1 VRGRRVFVTGLG
13 FVSPHGEDP
22 TAIFEQICL
31 GESAI
36 RMVRSG
42 TPELGADV
50 LLAPVEFE
58 PGDRIGKVDRLF
70 MARAAQMAVVATRN
84 ALDDSGLFV
93 EGRGPEEA
101 GVYMGCGLGG
111 AEVLQN
117 SYSIYFERRTRRGRP
132 TTVPMIM
139 ASGPASQVSMSFG
152 IRGPAHTYSVACAS
166 SSVAIGEGF
175 RSIRDGYSDVV
186 IAGGAEAMLNDGSV
200 AAWQAVGVIAKLHAE
215 GPDASCRPFD
225 AERTGLVLG
234 EGAVTLILESEERA
248 EARGAKLLAEIV
260 GFGASSDAHKLTE
273 PSVDGQERAI
283 RNALED
289 AQLPLE
295 AVGYVNAHA
304 TGTPA
309 GDPVEIEAIKRA
321 FGAAAQNVA
330 ISSTKSMH
338 GHLVGASGALECAI
352 TALALKHGRI
362 PPTANLT
369 ASDPACDL
377 DCVPGV
383 SRDAPDLEV
392 AISNSFAFGG
402 SNATLVLRRLDV

>member
-1 VRGRRVFVTGLG
+1 MGGSRVFVTGLG

-22 TAIFEQICL
+22 AAIFERICL
-31 GESAI
+31 GDSAI

-42 TPELGADV
+42 TPEMGADV
-50 LLAPVEFE
+50 LLASIEFE
-58 PGDRIGKVDRLF
+58 PGDRINKVDRLF

-84 ALDDSGLFV
+84 ALKDSGLLA
-93 EGRGPEEA
+93 EGRGPAEA

-111 AEVLQN
+111 AEVLQQ
-117 SYSIYFERRTRRGRP
+117 SYSIYFERHKRRGRP

-139 ASGPASQVSMSFG
+139 ANGPASQVCMQFG
-152 IRGPAHTYSVACAS
+152 IEGQAHTYSIACAS
-166 SSVAIGEGF
+166 SSVAIGEAF
-175 RSIRDGYSDVV
+175 RSIRDGYADVV

-200 AAWQAVGVIAKLHAE
+200 AAWQAVGVIAKEHAD
-215 GPDASCRPFD
+215 GAGASCRPFD
-225 AERTGLVLG
+225 LERTGLVLG
-234 EGAVTLILESEERA
+234 EGAATLILESEERA
-248 EARGAKLLAEIV
+248 AARGAECLAEIV

-273 PSVDGQERAI
+273 PSVEGQERAI

-289 AQLPLE
+289 AGLPAD
-295 AVGYVNAHA
+295 AVGYINAHA

-309 GDPVEIEAIKRA
+309 GDPVEIEAIERA
-321 FGAAAQNVA
+321 FGAAAQDVA

-352 TALALKHGRI
+352 TALALQKRRI

-369 ASDPACDL
+369 VPDPGCDL

-383 SRDAPDLEV
+383 GRDAPDLE
-392 AISNSFAFGG
+392 AALSNSFAFGG
-402 SNATLVLRRLDV
+402 SNATLVLRRA

>member
-1 VRGRRVFVTGLG
+1 MRGRRVFVTGLG

-22 TAIFEQICL
+22 AAIFERICL

-42 TPELGADV
+42 TPEMGADV
-50 LLAPVEFE
+50 LLASIDFE
-58 PGDRIGKVDRLF
+58 PGDRIGKADRLL

-84 ALDDSGLFV
+84 ALEDSGLMA
-93 EGRGPEEA
+93 EGSGPEEA

-111 AEVLQN
+111 AEIIQETYRT
-117 SYSIYFERRTRRGRP
+117 YSARQSRRVRP
-132 TTVPMIM
+132 TAIPLAM
-139 ASGPASQVSMSFG
+139 ASGPASQICMRFG

-166 SSVAIGEGF
+166 SSVAIGETF
-175 RSIRDGYSDVV
+175 RSIRDGYADVV

-200 AAWQAVGVIAKLHAE
+200 AAWQAVGVIAKEHTDGAE
-215 GPDASCRPFD
+215 ASCRPFD
-225 AERTGLVLG
+225 LERTGLVLG
-234 EGAVTLILESEERA
+234 EGAATLILESEERA
-248 EARGAKLLAEIV
+248 EARGAELIAEIV

-273 PSVDGQERAI
+273 PSVDGQERAM

-289 AQLPLE
+289 AGLQAD
-295 AVGYVNAHA
+295 AVGYINAHA

-321 FGAAAQNVA
+321 FGAAAQGVA
-330 ISSTKSMH
+330 VSSTKSMH

-352 TALALKHGRI
+352 TALALRERRL

-369 ASDPACDL
+369 VPDPACDL
-377 DCVPGV
+377 DCVAGV
-383 SRDAPDLEV
+383 GRDAPELE
-392 AISNSFAFGG
+392 AALSNSFAFGG
-402 SNATLVLRRLDV
+402 SNATLVLRRA

>member
-1 VRGRRVFVTGLG
+1 MRGRRVFVTGLG

-22 TAIFEQICL
+22 AAIFERICL

-50 LLAPVEFE
+50 LLASIDFE
-58 PGDRIGKVDRLF
+58 PGDRIGKADRLL
-70 MARAAQMAVVATRN
+70 MARAAQMAVIATRN
-84 ALDDSGLFV
+84 ALEDSGLMA

-111 AEVLQN
+111 AEVLQR

-139 ASGPASQVSMSFG
+139 ANGPASQVCMQFG
-152 IRGPAHTYSVACAS
+152 ICGPAHTYSIACAS
-166 SSVAIGEGF
+166 SSVAIGEAF
-175 RSIRDGYSDVV
+175 RSIRDGYIDVV

-200 AAWQAVGVIAKLHAE
+200 AAWQAVGVIAKEHTDGA
-215 GPDASCRPFD
+215 GASCRPFD
-225 AERTGLVLG
+225 LERTGLVLG
-234 EGAVTLILESEERA
+234 EGAATLILESEERA
-248 EARGAKLLAEIV
+248 TARGAEWLAEIV

-289 AQLPLE
+289 AGLP
-295 AVGYVNAHA
+295 ADSVGYINAHA

-309 GDPVEIEAIKRA
+309 G
-321 FGAAAQNVA
+321 
-330 ISSTKSMH
+330 
-338 GHLVGASGALECAI
+338 
-352 TALALKHGRI
+352 
-362 PPTANLT
+362 
-369 ASDPACDL
+369 
-377 DCVPGV
+377 
-383 SRDAPDLEV
+383 
-392 AISNSFAFGG
+392 
-402 SNATLVLRRLDV
+402 

>member
-1 VRGRRVFVTGLG
+1 MRGCRVFVTGLG

-22 TAIFEQICL
+22 AGIFEKICL

-42 TPELGADV
+42 TPEMGADV
-50 LLAPVEFE
+50 LLASIDFE
-58 PGDRIGKVDRLF
+58 PGDRIDKVDGLF

-84 ALDDSGLFV
+84 ALEDSGLLA

-111 AEVLQN
+111 AEILQGC
-117 SYSIYFERRTRRGRP
+117 YSIYFERRTRRGRP

-139 ASGPASQVSMSFG
+139 ANGPASQICMQFG
-152 IRGPAHTYSVACAS
+152 IHAPAHTYSIACAS
-166 SSVAIGEGF
+166 SSVAIGEAF
-175 RSIRDGYSDVV
+175 RSIRDGYTDVA

-200 AAWQAVGVIAKLHAE
+200 AAWQAVGVIAKEHADGAE
-215 GPDASCRPFD
+215 ASCRPFD
-225 AERTGLVLG
+225 LERTGLVLG
-234 EGAVTLILESEERA
+234 EGACTLIFESEKRA
-248 EARGAKLLAEIV
+248 AARGVEPLAEIV

-289 AQLPLE
+289 AGLTAD
-295 AVGYVNAHA
+295 AVGYINAHA

-321 FGAAAQNVA
+321 FGAAAQGVA
-330 ISSTKSMH
+330 VSSTKSMH

-352 TALALKHGRI
+352 TALALNERRL

-369 ASDPACDL
+369 APDPACDV
-377 DCVPGV
+377 DCVAGV
-383 SRDAPDLEV
+383 GRDAPELEV
-392 AISNSFAFGG
+392 ALSNSFAFGG
-402 SNATLVLRRLDV
+402 SNATLVLRRT

>member
-1 VRGRRVFVTGLG
+1 MHGRRVFVTGLG
-13 FVSPHGEDP
+13 SVSPHGDDP
-22 TAIFEQICL
+22 AAMFERICL

-42 TPELGADV
+42 TPEMGADV
-50 LLAPVEFE
+50 LLASIEFE
-58 PGDRIGKVDRLF
+58 PGDRINKVDRLF

-84 ALDDSGLFV
+84 ALEDSGLMA

-101 GVYMGCGLGG
+101 GVFMGCGLGG
-111 AEVLQN
+111 AEVLQH
-117 SYSIYFERRTRRGRP
+117 SYSIYFERQTRRGRP

-139 ASGPASQVSMSFG
+139 ANGPASQVCMQFG
-152 IRGPAHTYSVACAS
+152 IHGPAHTYSIACAS
-166 SSVAIGEGF
+166 SSVAIGEAF

-200 AAWQAVGVIAKLHAE
+200 AAWQAVGVIAKEHAD
-215 GPDASCRPFD
+215 GARASCRPFD
-225 AERTGLVLG
+225 LERTCLVLG
-234 EGAVTLILESEERA
+234 EGAATLILESEERA
-248 EARGAKLLAEIV
+248 AARGADLLAEII

-289 AQLPLE
+289 AGLPAD
-295 AVGYVNAHA
+295 AVGYINAHA

-309 GDPVEIEAIKRA
+309 GDRVEIEAIKRA
-321 FGAAAQNVA
+321 FGGAAQRVA

-338 GHLVGASGALECAI
+338 GHLVGASGALECAV
-352 TALALKHGRI
+352 TALALCERRI
-362 PPTANLT
+362 PPTAHLT
-369 ASDPACDL
+369 VPDPACDL

-383 SRDAPDLEV
+383 GRDAPDLEV
-392 AISNSFAFGG
+392 AMSNSFAFGG
-402 SNATLVLRRLDV
+402 SNATLVLRRA

>member
-1 VRGRRVFVTGLG
+1 MGGRRVFVTGLG

-22 TAIFEQICL
+22 AAVFERICL

-42 TPELGADV
+42 TPEMGTDV
-50 LLAPVEFE
+50 LLASIDFE
-58 PGDRIGKVDRLF
+58 PGDRINKVDRLF

-84 ALDDSGLFV
+84 ALEDSGLMA
-93 EGRGPEEA
+93 EGRGPGEA
-101 GVYMGCGLGG
+101 GVFMGCGLGG
-111 AEVLQN
+111 AEVLQR

-139 ASGPASQVSMSFG
+139 ASGPASQVCMQFG
-152 IRGPAHTYSVACAS
+152 IYGPAHTYSIACAS

-200 AAWQAVGVIAKLHAE
+200 AAWQAVGVIAKEHTDGA
-215 GPDASCRPFD
+215 GASCRPFEL
-225 AERTGLVLG
+225 ERTGLVLG
-234 EGAVTLILESEERA
+234 EGAATLILESEQRA
-248 EARGAKLLAEIV
+248 AARGADLLAEVI

-273 PSVDGQERAI
+273 PSVDGQERAM

-289 AQLPLE
+289 AGVPVDV
-295 AVGYVNAHA
+295 VGYINAHA

-309 GDPVEIEAIKRA
+309 GDPVEIEAIKRV
-321 FGAAAQNVA
+321 FGPAAQAVA
-330 ISSTKSMH
+330 VSSTKSMH
-338 GHLVGASGALECAI
+338 GHLVGASGALECGI
-352 TALALKHGRI
+352 TALALHSRRI

-369 ASDPACDL
+369 LPDPACDL
-377 DCVPGV
+377 DCVAGV
-383 SRDAPDLEV
+383 GRDAPDLEV
-392 AISNSFAFGG
+392 ALSNSFAFGG
-402 SNATLVLRRLDV
+402 SNATLVLRRA